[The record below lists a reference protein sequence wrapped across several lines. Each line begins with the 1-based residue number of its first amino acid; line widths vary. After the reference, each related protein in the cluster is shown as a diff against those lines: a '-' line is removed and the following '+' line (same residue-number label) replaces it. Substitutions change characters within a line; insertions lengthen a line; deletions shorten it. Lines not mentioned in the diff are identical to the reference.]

1 MKLGEPMFLLLFDN
15 VNKMQ
20 RAWQQTVGHE
30 DEVKSGCAAT
40 LVGLEDVRPGAMNA
54 KPFLENL
61 QKKLRKDL
69 TVSQLYNDI
78 NWDHIKGVGGA
89 TAMRVWTTHV
99 PALAK
104 FAPAVDTLFTE
115 TYSRHPLRLRK
126 SDIHPM
132 RTTDIDEAPTAGVA
146 AELANLVLDQLQ
158 ILSVWLQGWLIMVC
172 GDQLSIDRL
181 RKLKQYIAKT
191 STPFDKHEWAL
202 PVIQL
207 WHLKWNWQKAIF
219 RLHWF
224 EPVGSTIF
232 GLHHDC
238 HDLRRDKFRPDKCDF
253 YPAHH
258 ILEDRF
264 DALMLDAL
272 RLVYVFLYPAQSLFL
287 CFQCA
292 LRRAYKPHLSC
303 ENHPHRR
310 TSTIF
315 SVWPP

>member
-1 MKLGEPMFLLLFDN
+1 MLLFFRHRSAIIFPTFIGLFLFTCNAHRDIIALLGRVGLSVAYSSILATLHLLASDAGDRLRLYGAVMKLGEPMFLLLFDN

-158 ILSVWLQGWLIMVC
+158 SFLFGC
-172 GDQLSIDRL
+172 
-181 RKLKQYIAKT
+181 K
-191 STPFDKHEWAL
+191 
-202 PVIQL
+202 
-207 WHLKWNWQKAIF
+207 
-219 RLHWF
+219 
-224 EPVGSTIF
+224 VGSSWYAEISS
-232 GLHHDC
+232 
-238 HDLRRDKFRPDKCDF
+238 
-253 YPAHH
+253 
-258 ILEDRF
+258 
-264 DALMLDAL
+264 ALI
-272 RLVYVFLYPAQSLFL
+272 
-287 CFQCA
+287 
-292 LRRAYKPHLSC
+292 AY
-303 ENHPHRR
+303 ENSSN
-310 TSTIF
+310 T
-315 SVWPP
+315 